1 MDLRL
6 IAGLGNPG
14 PRYAGT
20 RHNAGFMVLEAL
32 ASGQTQAVFRNQTR
46 LKARLAEMGQG
57 EQRLRLLMPQTY
69 MNACGISIRAAL
81 DWFRLGPEHL
91 LVVVD
96 DMDLPL
102 GRLRLRG
109 EGSDGGHKGLRSTI
123 AHLNTRAFARL
134 RVGIG
139 APVRDPAARKAATV
153 RYVLGRFSAEE
164 DPLLHQVLNE
174 VVVGIHVLQQQGLGA
189 AMNALNGLRIQSNPG
204 PGSITH

>member
-32 ASGQTQAVFRNQTR
+32 ASGSGVAFRNQTR
-46 LKARLAEMGQG
+46 LKGRLAEIGWG
-57 EQRLRLLMPQTY
+57 GQRLRLLMPQTY
-69 MNACGISIRAAL
+69 MNGCGVSIRAAL
-81 DWFRLGPEHL
+81 DWFNLRPEHL

-109 EGSDGGHKGLRSTI
+109 EGSHGGHKGLGSTI
-123 AHLNTRAFARL
+123 AHLNTQAFARL

-139 APVRDPAARKAATV
+139 APSQDPAARKAATV
-153 RYVLGRFSAEE
+153 GHVLGRFSAAES
-164 DPLLHQVLNE
+164 PLLAQVLNE
-174 VVVGIHVLQQQGLGA
+174 VVRGIHILQRQGLAA
-189 AMNALNGLRIQSNPG
+189 AMNALNGLQVQANSTPG
-204 PGSITH
+204 VAP

>member
-14 PRYAGT
+14 ARYAGT

-32 ASGQTQAVFRNQTR
+32 ASGSQVAFRNQTR
-46 LKARLAEMGQG
+46 LKARLADIGWG
-57 EQRLRLLMPQTY
+57 DQRLRLLMPQTY
-69 MNACGISIRAAL
+69 MNACGVSIRAAL
-81 DWFRLGPEHL
+81 DWFNLRPEHL

-123 AHLNTRAFARL
+123 AHLNTQAFARL

-139 APVRDPAARKAATV
+139 APSQDPAVRKAATV
-153 RYVLGRFSAEE
+153 GHVLGRFSAEE
-164 DPLLHQVLNE
+164 DPLLRQVLNE
-174 VVVGIHVLQQQGLGA
+174 VVRGIHVVQRQGLGT
-189 AMNALNGLRIQSNPG
+189 AMNTLNGLRIQASSTPG
-204 PGSITH
+204 ITR

>member
-14 PRYAGT
+14 ARYAGT
-20 RHNAGFMVLEAL
+20 RHNAGFMVLEAM
-32 ASGQTQAVFRNQTR
+32 ASGAQVGFRNQAK
-46 LKARLAEMGQG
+46 LKGLLAEVGWG

-69 MNACGISIRAAL
+69 MNACGVSIRAAL
-81 DWFRLGPEHL
+81 DWFNLRPEHL
-91 LVVVD
+91 LVVTD

-139 APVRDPAARKAATV
+139 APSQDPATRKAATV
-153 RYVLGRFSAEE
+153 GHVLGRFSAAE
-164 DPLLHQVLNE
+164 DPLLRQVLQE
-174 VVVGIHVLQQQGLGA
+174 VVRGIQALQEQGLPA
-189 AMNALNGLRIQSNPG
+189 AMNTLNGLRVQPDSNPA
-204 PGSITH
+204 INR

>member
-14 PRYAGT
+14 ARYAGT

-32 ASGQTQAVFRNQTR
+32 ASGSQGVFRNQTK
-46 LKARLAEMGQG
+46 LKARLAEIGWG

-69 MNACGISIRAAL
+69 MNACGVSIRAAL
-81 DWFRLGPEHL
+81 DWFNLRPEHL

-123 AHLNTRAFARL
+123 AHLNTQAFARL

-139 APVRDPAARKAATV
+139 APSQDPAARKAATV
-153 RYVLGRFSAEE
+153 GHVLGRFSAEE
-164 DPLLHQVLNE
+164 DPLLRQVLNE
-174 VVVGIHVLQQQGLGA
+174 VVRGIHILQRQGLGA
-189 AMNALNGLRIQSNPG
+189 AMNGLNGLQIQANSTSG
-204 PGSITH
+204 ITH

>member
-14 PRYAGT
+14 ERYSGT

-32 ASGQTQAVFRNQTR
+32 ARESQVTFWNQAK
-46 LKARLAEMGQG
+46 LKAHLAEIGWG

-69 MNACGISIRAAL
+69 MNACGVSIRSAL
-81 DWFRLGPEHL
+81 DWFNLRPEHL

-123 AHLNTRAFARL
+123 AHLNTQTFARL

-139 APVRDPAARKAATV
+139 APSQDPEIRKAATIGH
-153 RYVLGRFSAEE
+153 VLGRFSAGEE
-164 DPLLHQVLNE
+164 HMLRQVLDE
-174 VVVGIHVLQQQGLGA
+174 VVQGIHILQRQGLGA
-189 AMNALNGLRIQSNPG
+189 AMNGLNGLQVSSDSTSDG
-204 PGSITH
+204 TH

>member
-6 IAGLGNPG
+6 VAGLGNPG

-20 RHNAGFMVLEAL
+20 RHNAGFMAVEAL
-32 ASGQTQAVFRNQTR
+32 ASGSQATFRNQTR
-46 LKARLAEMGQG
+46 LKARLAEVGWG

-69 MNACGISIRAAL
+69 MNACGVSIRAAL
-81 DWFRLGPEHL
+81 DWFNLGPENL

-109 EGSDGGHKGLRSTI
+109 EGSDGGHRGLRSTI
-123 AHLNTRAFARL
+123 AHLDTRTFARL

-139 APVRDPAARKAATV
+139 APGQDPAVRKAATV
-153 RYVLGRFSAEE
+153 GHVLGRFSPGET
-164 DPLLHQVLNE
+164 PLLHQVLNE
-174 VVVGIHVLQQQGLGA
+174 VVQGIHLLQGQGLGV
-189 AMNALNGLRIQSNPG
+189 AMNALNGLRIPANSTPG
-204 PGSITH
+204 ATH

>member
-14 PRYAGT
+14 ARYAGT

-32 ASGQTQAVFRNQTR
+32 ASGSQVAFRNQTR
-46 LKARLAEMGQG
+46 LKARLADIGWG
-57 EQRLRLLMPQTY
+57 DQRLRLLMPQTY
-69 MNACGISIRAAL
+69 MNACGVSIRAAL
-81 DWFRLGPEHL
+81 DWFNLRPEHL

-123 AHLNTRAFARL
+123 AHLNTQAFARL

-139 APVRDPAARKAATV
+139 APSQDPAVRKVATV
-153 RYVLGRFSAEE
+153 GHVLGRFSAEE
-164 DPLLHQVLNE
+164 DPLLRQVLNE
-174 VVVGIHVLQQQGLGA
+174 VVRGIHVVQRQGLGT
-189 AMNALNGLRIQSNPG
+189 AMNTLNGLRIQASSTPG
-204 PGSITH
+204 ITR

>member
-14 PRYAGT
+14 ARYAGT
-20 RHNAGFMVLEAL
+20 RHNAGFMVLEAM
-32 ASGQTQAVFRNQTR
+32 ASSSRAGFRNQTR
-46 LKARLAEMGQG
+46 LKAHLAEVGWG

-69 MNACGISIRAAL
+69 MNASGISIRAAL
-81 DWFRLGPEHL
+81 DWFNLRPEHL

-109 EGSDGGHKGLRSTI
+109 EGSDGGHKGLHSTI
-123 AHLNTRAFARL
+123 AHLNTQAFARL

-139 APVRDPAARKAATV
+139 APSQNPAARKAATV
-153 RYVLGRFSAEE
+153 GHVLGRFSAEE
-164 DPLLHQVLNE
+164 DPLLRQVLHE
-174 VVVGIHVLQQQGLGA
+174 VVRGIHVLQRQGLGA
-189 AMNALNGLRIQSNPG
+189 AMNTLNGLRIQAHSTPG
-204 PGSITH
+204 ITH

>member
-14 PRYAGT
+14 TRYAGT

-32 ASGQTQAVFRNQTR
+32 ASESQVAFRHQAK
-46 LKARLAEMGQG
+46 LKARLADIGWG

-69 MNACGISIRAAL
+69 MNACGVSIRAAL
-81 DWFRLGPEHL
+81 DWFNLKPEHL

-123 AHLNTRAFARL
+123 AHLNTQAFARL

-139 APVRDPAARKAATV
+139 APSQDPAVRKAATV
-153 RYVLGRFSAEE
+153 GHVLGRFTAEE
-164 DPLLHQVLNE
+164 DPLLSQVLNE
-174 VVVGIHVLQQQGLGA
+174 VVRGIRTIRGQGLGA
-189 AMNALNGLRIQSNPG
+189 AMNTLNGLRVQAHSTAG
-204 PGSITH
+204 TTH

>member
-6 IAGLGNPG
+6 VAGLGNPG

-20 RHNAGFMVLEAL
+20 RHNAGFMVVEAL
-32 ASGQTQAVFRNQTR
+32 AGGSRVSFRHQTK
-46 LKARLAEMGQG
+46 LKARLADISRGG
-57 EQRLRLLMPQTY
+57 ERLRLLMPQTY
-69 MNACGISIRAAL
+69 MNACGVSIRAAL
-81 DWFRLGPEHL
+81 DWFDLQPEHL

-123 AHLNTRAFARL
+123 AHLNTQAFARL

-139 APVRDPAARKAATV
+139 APSQDPVVRKAATV
-153 RYVLGRFSAEE
+153 GHVLGRFSAEE
-164 DPLLHQVLNE
+164 DRLLSQVLNE
-174 VVVGIHVLQQQGLGA
+174 VVLGIRMIRGQGLGA
-189 AMNALNGLRIQSNPG
+189 AMNALNGLRLQARSTSG
-204 PGSITH
+204 ATH

>member
-32 ASGQTQAVFRNQTR
+32 ASGQAKIVFRNQTR
-46 LKARLAEMGQG
+46 LKARLAEIGQG

-69 MNACGISIRAAL
+69 MNACGVSIRAAL
-81 DWFRLGPEHL
+81 DWFHLGPEHL

-139 APVRDPAARKAATV
+139 APGRDPAARKAATV
-153 RYVLGRFSAEE
+153 GHVLGRFSAEE
-164 DPLLHQVLNE
+164 DPLLRQVLNE
-174 VVVGIHVLQQQGLGA
+174 VVAGIHVLQRQGLGA
-189 AMNALNGLRIQSNPG
+189 AMNSLNGIRIQSNPG
-204 PGSITH
+204 PGIITH

>member
-14 PRYAGT
+14 ACYAGT

-32 ASGQTQAVFRNQTR
+32 ASGSQVAFRNQAR
-46 LKARLAEMGQG
+46 LKARLADIGWG
-57 EQRLRLLMPQTY
+57 DQRLRLLMPQTY
-69 MNACGISIRAAL
+69 MNACGVSIRAAL
-81 DWFRLGPEHL
+81 DWFNLRPEHL

-123 AHLNTRAFARL
+123 AHLNTQAFARL

-139 APVRDPAARKAATV
+139 APSQDPAVRKVATV
-153 RYVLGRFSAEE
+153 GHVLGRFSAEE
-164 DPLLHQVLNE
+164 DPLLRQVLNE
-174 VVVGIHVLQQQGLGA
+174 VVRGIHVVQRQGLGT
-189 AMNALNGLRIQSNPG
+189 AMNTLNGLRIQASSAPG
-204 PGSITH
+204 ITR

>member
-14 PRYAGT
+14 ARYAGT
-20 RHNAGFMVLEAL
+20 RHNAGFMVLETL
-32 ASGQTQAVFRNQTR
+32 ASDSRVAFRNQTK
-46 LKARLAEMGQG
+46 LKARLAEIGWG

-69 MNACGISIRAAL
+69 MNACGVSIRTTL
-81 DWFRLGPEHL
+81 DWFNLRPEHL

-123 AHLNTRAFARL
+123 AHLNTQAFARL

-139 APVRDPAARKAATV
+139 APSQDPAARKAATV
-153 RYVLGRFSAEE
+153 GHVLGRFSAEE
-164 DPLLHQVLNE
+164 DPLLRQVLSE
-174 VVVGIHVLQQQGLGA
+174 VVRGIHVVQRQGLGA
-189 AMNALNGLRIQSNPG
+189 AMNTLNGLRIRAGSTPG
-204 PGSITH
+204 TTH

>member
-14 PRYAGT
+14 ARYTGT

-32 ASGQTQAVFRNQTR
+32 ASSQAQAVFRNQPK
-46 LKARLAEMGQG
+46 LKAQLAEIGWG
-57 EQRLRLLMPQTY
+57 EQRLRLLMPRTY

-81 DWFRLGPEHL
+81 DWFNLRPEHL
-91 LVVVD
+91 LVVAD

-123 AHLNTRAFARL
+123 AHLNTQAFARL

-139 APVRDPAARKAATV
+139 APSQDPLARKAATV
-153 RYVLGRFSAEE
+153 GHVLGRFSAEE
-164 DPLLHQVLNE
+164 DPLLRQVLKE
-174 VVVGIHVLQQQGLGA
+174 VVRGIYILQQQGLGA
-189 AMNALNGLRIQSNPG
+189 AMNAINGLQIQANSSSG
-204 PGSITH
+204 ITH

>member
-14 PRYAGT
+14 TRYAGT

-32 ASGQTQAVFRNQTR
+32 ASGSQVAFRHQSK
-46 LKARLAEMGQG
+46 LKARLADIGWG

-69 MNACGISIRAAL
+69 MNACGVSIRAAL
-81 DWFRLGPEHL
+81 DWFNLKPEHL

-109 EGSDGGHKGLRSTI
+109 EGSDGGHKGLRSTV
-123 AHLNTRAFARL
+123 AHLNTQAFARL

-139 APVRDPAARKAATV
+139 APSQDPAVRKAATV
-153 RYVLGRFSAEE
+153 GHVLGRFTAEE
-164 DPLLHQVLNE
+164 DPLLSQVLNE
-174 VVVGIHVLQQQGLGA
+174 VVRGIRTIRGQGLGA
-189 AMNALNGLRIQSNPG
+189 AMNTLNGLRVQAHSTAG
-204 PGSITH
+204 TTH

>member
-14 PRYAGT
+14 TRYAGT

-32 ASGQTQAVFRNQTR
+32 AGGSQVAFRHQAK
-46 LKARLAEMGQG
+46 LKARLADIGWG

-69 MNACGISIRAAL
+69 MNACGVSIRAAL
-81 DWFRLGPEHL
+81 DWFNLKPEHL

-123 AHLNTRAFARL
+123 AHLNTQAFARL

-139 APVRDPAARKAATV
+139 APSQDPAVRKAATV
-153 RYVLGRFSAEE
+153 GHVLGRFTAEE
-164 DPLLHQVLNE
+164 DPLLSQVLNE
-174 VVVGIHVLQQQGLGA
+174 VVRGIRMIRGQGLGA
-189 AMNALNGLRIQSNPG
+189 AMNTLNGLRVQAHSTAG
-204 PGSITH
+204 TTH

>member
-32 ASGQTQAVFRNQTR
+32 ASGQSQVVFRNQTR

-69 MNACGISIRAAL
+69 MNACGVSIRAAL

-109 EGSDGGHKGLRSTI
+109 EGSAGGHKGLRSTI
-123 AHLNTRAFARL
+123 AHLNTQGFARL

-139 APVRDPAARKAATV
+139 APGRDPAARKAATV
-153 RYVLGRFSAEE
+153 GHVLGRFSGEE
-164 DPLLHQVLNE
+164 DPLLRQVLNE
-174 VVVGIHVLQQQGLGA
+174 VVVGIHILQRQGLGA
-189 AMNALNGLRIQSNPG
+189 AMNALNGLRIQSNPD

>member
-14 PRYAGT
+14 ARYAGT

-32 ASGQTQAVFRNQTR
+32 ASGSQVTFRNQTR
-46 LKARLAEMGQG
+46 LKARLAEIGWG
-57 EQRLRLLMPQTY
+57 EERLRLLMPQTY
-69 MNACGISIRAAL
+69 MNACGVSIRAAL
-81 DWFRLGPEHL
+81 DWFNLRPEHL

-123 AHLNTRAFARL
+123 AHLNTQAFARL

-139 APVRDPAARKAATV
+139 APSQDPAVRKVATV
-153 RYVLGRFSAEE
+153 GHVLGRFSAEE
-164 DPLLHQVLNE
+164 DPLLRQVLNE
-174 VVVGIHVLQQQGLGA
+174 VVRGIHVVQRQGLGT
-189 AMNALNGLRIQSNPG
+189 AMNALNGVRIQASSTPG
-204 PGSITH
+204 ITR

>member
-14 PRYAGT
+14 VRYAGT
-20 RHNAGFMVLEAL
+20 RHNAGFMVVEAL
-32 ASGQTQAVFRNQTR
+32 ASRCQAEFRNQAR
-46 LKARLAEMGQG
+46 LKAHLAEIGWG

-69 MNACGISIRAAL
+69 MNACGVSIRRAL
-81 DWFRLGPEHL
+81 DWFNLGPEHL

-123 AHLNTRAFARL
+123 AHLNTQAFARL

-139 APVRDPAARKAATV
+139 APSQDPAVRKAATV
-153 RYVLGRFSAEE
+153 GHVLGRFSAAE
-164 DPLLHQVLNE
+164 DPLLRQVLSE
-174 VVVGIHVLQQQGLGA
+174 VVRGIHVVQRQGLGA
-189 AMNALNGLRIQSNPG
+189 AMNTLNGLRIQAGSTPG
-204 PGSITH
+204 ITH

>member
-14 PRYAGT
+14 TRYAGT

-32 ASGQTQAVFRNQTR
+32 ASGSGVQFRHQTR
-46 LKARLAEMGQG
+46 LKARLAGIGWG

-69 MNACGISIRAAL
+69 MNACGVSIRAAL
-81 DWFRLGPEHL
+81 DWFHLKPEHL

-123 AHLNTRAFARL
+123 AHLNTQAFARL

-139 APVRDPAARKAATV
+139 APSQDPAIRKAATV
-153 RYVLGRFSAEE
+153 GHVLGRFSAEE
-164 DPLLHQVLNE
+164 DPLLSQVLNE
-174 VVVGIHVLQQQGLGA
+174 VMRGIRILQGQGLGA
-189 AMNALNGLRIQSNPG
+189 AMNALNGLRIQPHSTSG
-204 PGSITH
+204 ATH

>member
-14 PRYAGT
+14 TRYAGT

-32 ASGQTQAVFRNQTR
+32 ASGSQGTFRHQTK
-46 LKARLAEMGQG
+46 LKARLADIGWG
-57 EQRLRLLMPQTY
+57 EQRLLLLMPQTY
-69 MNACGISIRAAL
+69 MNACGVSIRAAL
-81 DWFRLGPEHL
+81 DWFNLKPEHL

-109 EGSDGGHKGLRSTI
+109 AGSDGGHKGLRSTI
-123 AHLNTRAFARL
+123 AHLNTQAFARL

-139 APVRDPAARKAATV
+139 APSQDPAVRKAATV
-153 RYVLGRFSAEE
+153 GHVLGRFTAEE
-164 DPLLHQVLNE
+164 DPLLSQVLNE
-174 VVVGIHVLQQQGLGA
+174 VVRGIRMIQGQGLGA
-189 AMNALNGLRIQSNPG
+189 AMNALNGLRIQARSTSG
-204 PGSITH
+204 TTH

>member
-14 PRYAGT
+14 TRYAGT

-32 ASGQTQAVFRNQTR
+32 ASESQVAFRHQAK
-46 LKARLAEMGQG
+46 LKARLADIGWG

-69 MNACGISIRAAL
+69 MNACGVSIRAAL
-81 DWFRLGPEHL
+81 DWFNLKPEHL

-123 AHLNTRAFARL
+123 AHLNTQAFARL

-139 APVRDPAARKAATV
+139 APSQDPAVRKAATV
-153 RYVLGRFSAEE
+153 GHVLGRFTAEE
-164 DPLLHQVLNE
+164 DPLLSQVLNE
-174 VVVGIHVLQQQGLGA
+174 VVRGIRMIQGQGLGA
-189 AMNALNGLRIQSNPG
+189 AMNTLNGLRVQAHSTAG
-204 PGSITH
+204 TTH

>member
-6 IAGLGNPG
+6 VAGLGNPG

-20 RHNAGFMVLEAL
+20 RHNAGFMVVEAL
-32 ASGQTQAVFRNQTR
+32 ASGAQVTFRNQTG
-46 LKARLAEMGQG
+46 LKARLAEIGWG

-69 MNACGISIRAAL
+69 MNACGVSIRAAL
-81 DWFRLGPEHL
+81 DWFNLGPENL

-109 EGSDGGHKGLRSTI
+109 EGSDGGHRGLRSAI
-123 AHLNTRAFARL
+123 AHLDTRTFARL

-139 APVRDPAARKAATV
+139 APSQDPAVRKAATV
-153 RYVLGRFSAEE
+153 GHVLGRFSPGEN
-164 DPLLHQVLNE
+164 PLLHQVLNE
-174 VVVGIHVLQQQGLGA
+174 VVQGIHLLQRQGLGA
-189 AMNALNGLRIQSNPG
+189 AMNALNGLRIPASSTPG
-204 PGSITH
+204 ANH

>member
-14 PRYAGT
+14 ARYAGT
-20 RHNAGFMVLEAL
+20 RHNAGFMVLEAM
-32 ASGQTQAVFRNQTR
+32 ASNSQVVFRNQTK
-46 LKARLAEMGQG
+46 LKAHMAEVGWG

-69 MNACGISIRAAL
+69 MNACGVSIRSAL
-81 DWFRLGPEHL
+81 DWFNLRPEQL

-123 AHLNTRAFARL
+123 AHLHTQVFARL

-139 APVRDPAARKAATV
+139 SAPSHDPAARQAATV
-153 RYVLGRFSAEE
+153 DHVLGRFSAEE
-164 DPLLHQVLNE
+164 DPLLRQVLNE
-174 VVVGIHVLQQQGLGA
+174 VVQGIHILQRQGLGA
-189 AMNALNGLRIQSNPG
+189 AMNALNGLRIQTSPTSGAN
-204 PGSITH
+204 H

>member
-14 PRYAGT
+14 ARYAGT

-32 ASGQTQAVFRNQTR
+32 ASESQVAFRHQTK
-46 LKARLAEMGQG
+46 LKAQLADIGWG

-69 MNACGISIRAAL
+69 MNTSGVSIRAAL
-81 DWFRLGPEHL
+81 DWFNLGPEHL

-123 AHLNTRAFARL
+123 AHLNTQAFARL

-139 APVRDPAARKAATV
+139 APSQDPAIRKAATV
-153 RYVLGRFSAEE
+153 GHVLGRFSAEE
-164 DPLLHQVLNE
+164 DPLLSQVLNE
-174 VVVGIHVLQQQGLGA
+174 VVRGICMIQGQGLEA
-189 AMNALNGLRIQSNPG
+189 AMNALNGLRLQANSTSG
-204 PGSITH
+204 ITH